1 MTEAINKAVGDGA
14 AFAVDS
20 TSIKVNAP
28 KNIGQRV
35 GFVSMIENLQV
46 DPAEAVARVIV
57 NSRTGTVVINSTVR
71 VSPAAVSHG
80 NLVVTIS
87 ENAQVSQPGPLARR
101 GRTVTTAQSDVSVQ
115 APGDRRMFLFNPG
128 VTLDTVVRAVN
139 QVGAGPSD
147 LVAILEALKQAG
159 SLKADLVVI

>member
-1 MTEAINKAVGDGA
+1 M
-14 AFAVDS
+14 
-20 TSIKVNAP
+20 
-28 KNIGQRV
+28 
-35 GFVSMIENLQV
+35 
-46 DPAEAVARVIV
+46 IV

-115 APGDRRMFLFNPG
+115 APGDRRMA
-128 VTLDTVVRAVN
+128 RR
-139 QVGAGPSD
+139 
-147 LVAILEALKQAG
+147 
-159 SLKADLVVI
+159 